1 MAQRQQA
8 RSSVAATRQHA
19 YQLAEAAYSQLALTR
34 VLRPFKLFRRP
45 CTIASMSTE
54 PHSNTLLVSNTNSDL
69 VGVLETPQFSRKYGL
84 VYDPNGFGP
93 GHVWH
98 GPSQSFY
105 AAFND
110 GVLSH
115 ARRITFAGA
124 LGGYDF
130 LAPEVVVFSLPVAV
144 KLHGSA
150 AWATCLLASPEGGS
164 EDASILAVA
173 AGRKVYMLTFA
184 HTQMSACVQHVA
196 QITQQSDIMAITPD
210 PTGRFLYA
218 GLRSGVVT
226 AWSLTSNA
234 LTAARTVLV
243 GHGSVTNLA
252 APSSRELLVV
262 RITGEVSLV
271 TPAGDTIRT
280 FDGHVNSYHFDLGF
294 ALDTETR
301 VMALAGLDGRVR
313 VWSLDLP
320 TPFKASAAKISAPKF
335 DGLDDESVETDFKQA
350 HEDGEGRV
358 MERQDAL
365 GACVFPK
372 DVTALLWHPRI
383 TRQEEPAELG
393 AFKDL
398 YVGAGEWVY
407 HFTWP

>member
-1 MAQRQQA
+1 
-8 RSSVAATRQHA
+8 
-19 YQLAEAAYSQLALTR
+19 
-34 VLRPFKLFRRP
+34 
-45 CTIASMSTE
+45 
-54 PHSNTLLVSNTNSDL
+54 
-69 VGVLETPQFSRKYGL
+69 
-84 VYDPNGFGP
+84 
-93 GHVWH
+93 
-98 GPSQSFY
+98 
-105 AAFND
+105 
-110 GVLSH
+110 
-115 ARRITFAGA
+115 
-124 LGGYDF
+124 
-130 LAPEVVVFSLPVAV
+130 
-144 KLHGSA
+144 
-150 AWATCLLASPEGGS
+150 
-164 EDASILAVA
+164 
-173 AGRKVYMLTFA
+173 MLTFA

-243 GHGSVTNLA
+243 GQGSVTNLA

-271 TPAGDTIRT
+271 TPPATRFGRSMVTSTRT
-280 FDGHVNSYHFDLGF
+280 TLTSDSLSIPRRASWPWRARRPRACLVARLANTLQGVSSQDLC
-294 ALDTETR
+294 
-301 VMALAGLDGRVR
+301 
-313 VWSLDLP
+313 
-320 TPFKASAAKISAPKF
+320 PKF